1 MTTVLIV
8 DDHPLVRGA
17 LMQQITSLL
26 PFANVI
32 AAGSADQ
39 ARSAVKQAAKLDLI
53 LLDFNLP
60 DADGL
65 ALLNEWRTTMPGV
78 PVIVVTGET
87 HVAQSVQDAGAAA
100 FVPKS
105 ASESTLRD
113 TIVQALCLPHPD
125 GAAGA
130 ARPALDMLT
139 PRQQDVLRALVAG
152 KSNLDIANYLEIS
165 EPTVKVHLTS
175 IFKLLGVVSRTQ
187 AVLAARAAGW

>member
-26 PFANVI
+26 PMANVI
-32 AAGSADQ
+32 GAGNADQ
-39 ARSAVKQAAKLDLI
+39 ARTAARQATKLDLV

-60 DADGL
+60 DSDGL
-65 ALLNEWRTTMPGV
+65 TLLNEWRSTLPGV
-78 PVIVVTGET
+78 PVIVVTGES
-87 HVAQSVQDAGAAA
+87 HVAQAVRDAGAAA

-113 TIVQALCLPHPD
+113 AIAQALRIP
-125 GAAGA
+125 GADDAT
-130 ARPALDMLT
+130 RTALDMLT
-139 PRQQDVLRALVAG
+139 PRQQEVLRALVAG
-152 KSNLDIANYLEIS
+152 KSNLDIANHLDIS
-165 EPTVKVHLTS
+165 EPTVKVHLTA

-187 AVLAARAAGW
+187 AVLSARAAGW

>member
-26 PFANVI
+26 PMANVI
-32 AAGSADQ
+32 AAGNADQ
-39 ARSAVKQAAKLDLI
+39 ARTAARQATKLDLV

-60 DADGL
+60 DSDGL
-65 ALLNEWRTTMPGV
+65 ALLNEWRTTLPGV
-78 PVIVVTGET
+78 PVIVVTGEA
-87 HVAQSVQDAGAAA
+87 HVAQAVQDAGAAA

-113 TIVQALCLPHPD
+113 AIAQALRIP
-125 GAAGA
+125 GADDAT
-130 ARPALDMLT
+130 RTALDMLT
-139 PRQQDVLRALVAG
+139 PRQQEVLRALVAG
-152 KSNLDIANYLEIS
+152 KSNLDIANHLDIS
-165 EPTVKVHLTS
+165 EPTVKVHLTA

-187 AVLAARAAGW
+187 AVLSARAAGW

>member
-26 PFANVI
+26 PLANVI
-32 AAGSADQ
+32 AAGNADQ
-39 ARSAVKQAAKLDLI
+39 ARSAARQASKLDLV

-65 ALLNEWRTTMPGV
+65 ALLIEWRSTMPGV

-87 HVAQSVQDAGAAA
+87 HVAQAVQDAGAAA

-113 TIVQALCLPHPD
+113 AIAQALRIPGAD
-125 GAAGA
+125 GAM
-130 ARPALDMLT
+130 RSALEMLT
-139 PRQQDVLRALVAG
+139 PRQQEVLRALVAG
-152 KSNLDIANYLEIS
+152 KSNLDIANHLDIS
-165 EPTVKVHLTS
+165 EPTVKVHLTA

-187 AVLAARAAGW
+187 AVLSARAAGW

>member
-26 PFANVI
+26 PMANVI

-39 ARSAVKQAAKLDLI
+39 ARTAARQAAKLDLV

-60 DADGL
+60 DSDGL
-65 ALLNEWRTTMPGV
+65 ALLNEWRTTLPGV
-78 PVIVVTGET
+78 PVIVVTGES
-87 HVAQSVQDAGAAA
+87 HVAQAVQDAGAAA

-113 TIVQALCLPHPD
+113 AIAQALRIPGAD
-125 GAAGA
+125 GAT
-130 ARPALDMLT
+130 RTALDMLT
-139 PRQQDVLRALVAG
+139 PRQQEVLRALVAG
-152 KSNLDIANYLEIS
+152 KSNLDIANHLDIS
-165 EPTVKVHLTS
+165 EPTVKVHLTA

-187 AVLAARAAGW
+187 AVLSARAAGW